1 MVGQRLRGEAEEINT
16 HRALMLPCTE
26 PSLPAIVSFNPPED
40 PKERDVVIIPVEVP
54 LNG

>member
-16 HRALMLPCTE
+16 HRALTLPCTE
-26 PSLPAIVSFNPPED
+26 PSLPATVSFNPPED